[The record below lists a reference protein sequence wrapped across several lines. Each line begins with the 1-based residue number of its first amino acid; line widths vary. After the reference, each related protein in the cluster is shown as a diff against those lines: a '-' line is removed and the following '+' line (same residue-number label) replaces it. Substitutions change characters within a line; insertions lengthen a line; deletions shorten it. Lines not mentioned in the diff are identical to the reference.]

1 MPDTRRHRGP
11 HPSDAH
17 LFSASRRTPLQQACR
32 DLSWLLGRGY
42 SEVAALKLVG
52 DRHGLRER
60 QRRAIGRS
68 AASDTQVAERS
79 RRRIAPTELAGHTLL
94 IDGLNCLITV
104 EAMLA
109 GAVLLRGRDGWLRD
123 LASVHGSYRPV
134 VETDP
139 ALALLGELLGRAGS
153 PPAIWYIDR
162 PVSNSGR
169 LAQRVRDA
177 AAAAGW
183 PWQAQL
189 VMNPDRALVEAQ
201 DDAVVA
207 SSDSWVL
214 DHAARVVDLPGAVAD
229 RRAGLDIIDLCREPA
244 ASADG

>member
-1 MPDTRRHRGP
+1 MPDLRRHRGP
-11 HPSDAH
+11 HPADAE
-17 LFSASRRTPLQQACR
+17 LFNSSQRTPLRRACHE
-32 DLSWLLGRGY
+32 LSWLLERGY

-60 QRRAIGRS
+60 QRRALGRS
-68 AASDTQVAERS
+68 AASDTRVHDRC
-79 RRRIAPTELAGHTLL
+79 RRRVAVADLDGRSLL

-123 LASVHGSYRPV
+123 LASVHGSYHRV
-134 VETDP
+134 AETDP
-139 ALALLGELLGRAGS
+139 AIALLGELLRQAGS
-153 PPAIWYIDR
+153 PQAIWYLDR

-169 LAQRVRDA
+169 LAQRLRET

-183 PWQAQL
+183 PWRAQL
-189 VMNPDRALVEAQ
+189 VMNPDRALVNACN
-201 DDAVVA
+201 DAVVA

-214 DHAARVVDLPGAVAD
+214 DHAARVVDLPGAVAE
-229 RRAGLDIIDLCREPA
+229 RRAGIDILDLCRDPPT
-244 ASADG
+244 ASGR